1 MTDPLLPLLEKDRII
16 DAITEL
22 FLATDRRDRLAV
34 RRCFSDSV
42 TFDMTSLVG
51 GGPARLTPAQIAAG
65 WEEGLRPVEHIHHQA
80 GNFQVD
86 LEGEQATAFCYALAS
101 HYRRTRSG
109 RNSRVFVGSYDIHL
123 LQKGGRWLIDSFRFN
138 LKYID
143 GNAELEKEAPA

>member
-1 MTDPLLPLLEKDRII
+1 MRSRSSSWRPIAETGS
-16 DAITEL
+16 
-22 FLATDRRDRLAV
+22 
-34 RRCFSDSV
+34 RCVVASDSV